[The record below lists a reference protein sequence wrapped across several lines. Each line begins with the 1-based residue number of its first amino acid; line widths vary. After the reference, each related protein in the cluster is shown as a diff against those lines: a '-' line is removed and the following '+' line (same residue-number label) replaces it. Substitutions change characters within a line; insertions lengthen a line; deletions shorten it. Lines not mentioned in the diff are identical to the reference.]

1 MSNSS
6 PLIPDCVDVS
16 NAVEILNIYHNG
28 NEKKAV
34 EMVREHLNV
43 CAACFSQFHSVNVIE
58 EIVTGKKADDV
69 YLKFIKVVDRVNQ
82 NKELEVYKLEE
93 IYIDFLSGKC
103 SDADDGER
111 VEELNVANDF
121 YNKLNELIED
131 ENTVQNQG
139 KNQFFTWGAVA
150 AVVGISI
157 LSIGLIST
165 SKFGSGNKNALNVK
179 FPTYNEQT
187 AYTPIPFSS
196 NFDMNGTL
204 KTKFGLPVDR
214 ELENI
219 YSNPVSEDNKIVVA
233 VKMDY

>member
-1 MSNSS
+1 MSNSR

-16 NAVEILNIYHNG
+16 NAVEILDIYHNG

-69 YLKFIKVVDRVNQ
+69 YLKFIEVVDKVNQ
-82 NKELEVYKLEE
+82 DKELEEYKLEE

-103 SDADDGER
+103 SCATEEEK
-111 VEELNVANDF
+111 VEELNSANDF
-121 YNKLNELIED
+121 YDKLNELIED
-131 ENTVQNQG
+131 ENDVQNH
-139 KNQFFTWGAVA
+139 NRSQFFTWTAVA

-157 LSIGLIST
+157 LSIGFLNT
-165 SKFGSGNKNALNVK
+165 SRFGSGASTFKNVK

-187 AYTPIPFSS
+187 AYTPTSYS
-196 NFDMNGTL
+196 NKEDFNNVL
-204 KTKFGLPVDR
+204 KAQFGLPVDR
-214 ELENI
+214 ELENV
-219 YSNPVSEDNKIVVA
+219 YSRPSNEDNNILVA
-233 VKMDY
+233 VRMDY